1 MHPLFVSVNAKYIHT
16 NNAVRLLSANSA
28 HETEFLDFTIKDAED
43 KIIDTL
49 LDKNPSVIGFSTYIW
64 NVEIISALVIAL
76 KERSNIPIIL
86 GGPEVSY
93 DAHHFLSTLPVEVIV
108 KGEGEHVIDDVL
120 DYLLKGTTLE
130 NTPNVAWKNNETI
143 IEHPIEE
150 IEDLSIIQSPH
161 HFEEDLS
168 HIPKRIQYVESSR
181 GCPFKCSY
189 CLSSLEKKVRFFPL
203 QDVLDTLSHLLEKGA
218 KTIKFLDRTFNANK
232 DALAIIDFLIAN
244 HKEGTVFQFEI
255 TGEIMDEAIIDHIHA
270 HAPRHLFRF
279 EIGIQST
286 NDITNRLVGRIQN
299 NDKLFRLIEKI
310 KEADIIDMHLDLI
323 AGLPLE
329 TLERFK
335 KTFND
340 VYALGSRELQLGFLK
355 FLRGT
360 KIRNEAELY
369 EYRFKD
375 EAPYE
380 IESNTSLSK
389 EDLAYISRV
398 EEGLDLFHNKGYFED
413 TLFPILKHHFDD
425 YFTLFYDMM
434 TTYLQS
440 GYKRK
445 GYQLDEVYGFTHD
458 YLKNSG
464 VDETSLD
471 TLKITYLRRSKVKP
485 KTYFETIKDKSI
497 KRPLFEKL
505 DRTSYFD
512 ISDYYKHALVA
523 EIQKGYVVAL
533 YKNQTSHIET
543 IEKTD

>member
-1 MHPLFVSVNAKYIHT
+1 MHPLFVAVNAKYIHT
-16 NNAVRLLSANSA
+16 NNAVRLLCANSA
-28 HETEFLDFTIKDAED
+28 YETEFLDFTIKDSQD
-43 KIIDTL
+43 HIIRTIL
-49 LDKNPSVIGFSTYIW
+49 EKKPSVIGFSTYIW
-64 NVEIISALVIAL
+64 NVELIISLIKSL
-76 KERSNIPIIL
+76 KTRSNIPIIL

-93 DAHHFLSTLPVEVIV
+93 DAAYFLNTLPVDVIV
-108 KGEGEHVIDDVL
+108 KGEGEHVIDAVL
-120 DYLLKGTTLE
+120 DYLLHGTSLE
-130 NTPNVAWKNNETI
+130 NTPNVAWKNEGEI
-143 IEHPIEE
+143 IEHPIDE
-150 IEDLSIIQSPH
+150 IENLSSIKSPH
-161 HFEEDLS
+161 RYEEDTP
-168 HIPKRIQYVESSR
+168 HIPRRIQYVESSR

-203 QDVLDTLSHLLEKGA
+203 QDVLDTLTHLLDKGA

-232 DALAIIDFLIAN
+232 DALSIIDFLIEN

-255 TGEIMDEAIIDHIHA
+255 TGEIMDETIIDHIHA
-270 HAPRHLFRF
+270 KAPKHLFRF

-299 NDKLFRLIEKI
+299 NEKLFHLIEKI
-310 KEADIIDMHLDLI
+310 KKADIIDMHLDLI

-360 KIRNEAELY
+360 KIRNEADLY
-369 EYRFKD
+369 DYHYKS

-389 EDLAYISRV
+389 EDLSYIATA

-413 TLFPILKHHFDD
+413 ALFPILKEHFND
-425 YFTLFYDMM
+425 YFTLFHDMM
-434 TTYLQS
+434 TTYLER

-445 GYQLDEVYGFTHD
+445 GYQLDEVYRFTHD
-458 YLKNSG
+458 FLRTKG
-464 VDETSLD
+464 VDEEALD
-471 TLKITYLRRSKVKP
+471 ALKIAYLKRSKVKP
-485 KTYFETIKDKSI
+485 KTYFETIKDKKI
-497 KRPLFEKL
+497 KKSLFE
-505 DRTSYFD
+505 RMNHTSRFD
-512 ISDYYKHALVA
+512 ISDYYKHALITK
-523 EIQKGYVVAL
+523 IQNGYLIAL
-533 YKNQTSHIET
+533 YKNHQSHIEI